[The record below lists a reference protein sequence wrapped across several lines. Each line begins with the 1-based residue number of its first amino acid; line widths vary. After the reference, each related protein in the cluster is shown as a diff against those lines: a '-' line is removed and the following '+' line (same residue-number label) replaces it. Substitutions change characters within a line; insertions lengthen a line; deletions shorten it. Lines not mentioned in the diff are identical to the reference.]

1 MSGFT
6 HLHVASGF
14 SMRYGASHPERLAE
28 RAAERGMDAVALTDR
43 DSLAGAVRFAKAASA
58 AGVRPLFGV
67 DLAVRPAT
75 PQPGRTARRRTP
87 VRGGAFVDE
96 SAPRVVFLARDGAA
110 GWGALC
116 GLVSAAHATGG
127 GRPLLCWE
135 DLAAVAASLPGGLA
149 PLTVLLGPA
158 SDVGRALSAG
168 RPDRAARLLVPWR
181 EVFGDALRLEA
192 VWHGGPPQPAGPTG
206 GPTPPATVAAARW
219 GHAGSGA
226 ASGSG
231 PGSLRLAART
241 VGFAAEQGVRPVL
254 SNAVRYADPG
264 QGPVADVLDA
274 ARRLVPVPRAPGER
288 DGGER
293 WLKGA
298 HDMAWVAERIVT
310 AAGFRRDA
318 AYRLLDQT
326 QTTAVACQV
335 DPEDDLGLG
344 RVHFPEPGLVGAVGR
359 TAERTL
365 RSRCAAAMVLRGHDR
380 DRTRWERLEAELR
393 TIERLGYASY
403 FLTVAR
409 VVDDA
414 RELGVRVAARGSGAG
429 SFVVHLLG
437 VAHADPV
444 AHGLLMER
452 FLSVRRNALP
462 DIDID
467 VESAR
472 RLDVYRAIFDRF
484 GADRVA
490 TVAMPETY
498 RVRHA
503 VRDVGAALGMDPEE
517 VDRLAKSFPHI
528 RAKDARAALA
538 ELPELRGVAARMG
551 DRDRL
556 WDLVEAL
563 DGLPRGIAMHPCGVL
578 LSDATLRAR
587 TPVVT
592 SAGTGGARG
601 AGSVAGFAMSQF
613 DKDDVEELGLL
624 KLDVLGVRLQSAM
637 AHAARE
643 VTRITGRPLDLDDP
657 ALVPPADPA
666 TYELIRSAETLGCFQ
681 IESPGQRDLIGRLQ
695 PSTFHDLV
703 VDISLFRPG
712 PVAADMVRPFIE
724 ARHGRRPPRYPHPDL
739 AEALRETYG
748 VVVFHEQVIEIM
760 RIMTG
765 CDRALADE
773 ARRALSNDER
783 RGRVRAW
790 FAREAGARGYASRV
804 VARTWEIVEAF
815 GSYGFCKAHAV
826 AFAVPTYQSAWL
838 KAHHPAAFYA
848 GLLTH
853 DPGMYPKRLLL
864 ADARRRGVPILP
876 LDVNRSS
883 ATYRIELVSDA
894 EEGVRSGRGGT
905 WGVRLALGEVHG
917 MSEAEAARIV
927 AGQPYAS
934 VRDLWWRARPG
945 RPVAER
951 LAEVGALDAFGANR
965 RDLLLHIA
973 ELHRQQRGPRGGGL
987 VGQLPLD
994 AGAGAAAGAAGS
1006 GGGPGEGAGAA
1017 EPFEPA
1023 GLPDLDSAQRLGAE
1037 LDVLNMDVSRNLMD
1051 DHRDFLEEL
1060 GVLLAERLGSARHG
1074 ETVLVAGAKAAT
1086 QTPPIRS
1093 GRRVIFTTLD
1103 DGTGLVDCAF
1113 FDDPP
1118 AEDGDGGG
1126 DHERGGEAGA
1136 AGPGADRPGGRV
1148 RRAAGVGTGRAGTA
1162 GMSAGRA
1169 GTARTGDTEAD
1180 DTRPAGSRG
1189 DGMRAGAVR
1198 ADVVQTGAA
1207 RADVVGTSAGR
1218 AGVVQTGAAWAEVV
1232 ETSAARA
1239 DVVQTG
1245 AVPTEG
1251 GAAWADVAWAGAG
1264 RTEATAVGGGRT
1276 DGARDEGA
1284 GAAEPPAGPAAGPR
1298 GGGARPDGA
1307 WARGA
1312 VSGSEAAGEGG
1323 TARGRRAVQGYGAA
1337 RGRDIPEETGV
1348 SGGPGTSGGPAVS
1361 GERGAPG
1368 ERGVAKGRGVP
1379 ARPGA
1384 PERPGTPAGPGASGE
1399 RGGVEG
1405 GGVGGERTGRSRQ
1418 AVRGGGPGVV
1428 SGHAACAYTVFHS
1441 WLLLVRG
1448 VVQRRGPRS
1457 LSVVGAAAWDLAEL
1471 VELRR
1476 TGGLEAVA
1484 ARLAEGDAATPDANG
1499 ATDTDGADGA
1509 GEPEGADRTGRAD
1522 GAGGA
1527 SGGRRIQLANGYTL
1541 HPWADLQPAGERAAT
1556 GRKLWHSSPGSAG

>member
-1 MSGFT
+1 MPGFT

-67 DLAVRPAT
+67 DLAVRPAA
-75 PQPGRTARRRTP
+75 PRPGRTVRRRAP

-110 GWGALC
+110 GWAALC
-116 GLVSAAHATGG
+116 GLVSAAHAGG
-127 GRPLLCWE
+127 DARPLLHWE
-135 DLAAVAASLPGGLA
+135 DLAAVAAGMPAALA
-149 PLTVLLGPA
+149 PLTVLLGPE

-181 EVFGDALRLEA
+181 ELFGDALRLEA
-192 VWHGGPPQPAGPTG
+192 VWHGGPGTGLVPAPGSAAERAAST
-206 GPTPPATVAAARW
+206 ASVVAAAQW
-219 GHAGSGA
+219 GRAGSKPSVGA
-226 ASGSG
+226 AGPAALSAAGSPSGSG
-231 PGSLRLAART
+231 PGTLRLAART

-288 DGGER
+288 DSGER

-298 HDMAWVAERIVT
+298 HDMARVAERIVT

-326 QTTAVACQV
+326 QATAAACQV

-344 RVHFPEPGLVGAVGR
+344 SVHFPEPRLVGAVGR

-380 DRTRWERLEAELR
+380 DRTRWERLEAELD
-393 TIERLGYASY
+393 TIERLGFASY
-403 FLTVAR
+403 FLTVAQ

-414 RELGVRVAARGSGAG
+414 RGLGVRVAARGSGAG

-437 VAHADPV
+437 IAQADPV

-452 FLSVRRNALP
+452 FLSVRRGALP

-472 RLDVYRAIFDRF
+472 RLDVYRSIFDRF

-503 VRDVGAALGMDPEE
+503 VRDVGAALGMDPGE
-517 VDRLAKSFPHI
+517 VDQLAKSFPHI

-592 SAGTGGARG
+592 SAGTGVGSGGMRG
-601 AGSVAGFAMSQF
+601 AMGASLADGDAGDAGGPGGPGGPGGAGFAMSQF

-643 VTRITGRPLDLDDP
+643 VVKITGQPLDLDDP
-657 ALVPPADPA
+657 AQVPPADPA
-666 TYELIRSAETLGCFQ
+666 TYELIRSTETLGCFQ

-695 PSTFHDLV
+695 PATFHDLV

-724 ARHGRRPPRYPHPDL
+724 ARHGRTPPRYPHPDL
-739 AEALRETYG
+739 AEALRDTYG
-748 VVVFHEQVIEIM
+748 VVVFHEQVIEIL

-765 CDRALADE
+765 CDRGLADE
-773 ARRALSNDER
+773 ARRALSDTER

-790 FAREAGARGYASRV
+790 FAQEAAARGYATQV

-876 LDVNRSS
+876 LDVNRS
-883 ATYRIELVSDA
+883 AAAYRIELVSDG
-894 EEGVRSGRGGT
+894 ESGRDGRDGRGVRDGRGGT

-927 AGQPYAS
+927 AGQPYTS

-951 LAEVGALDAFGANR
+951 LAEVGALDAFGVNR

-973 ELHRQQRGPRGGGL
+973 ELHRQQRGPRSGARTGRQQLSLDAAAVAAATTEAGGESG
-987 VGQLPLD
+987 
-994 AGAGAAAGAAGS
+994 AGAGTVAS
-1006 GGGPGEGAGAA
+1006 
-1017 EPFEPA
+1017 FEPA
-1023 GLPDLDSAQRLGAE
+1023 GLPDLDPAERLGAE
-1037 LDVLNMDVSRNLMD
+1037 LGVLNMDVSRNLMD

-1060 GVLLAERLGSARHG
+1060 GVTLARRLGSARHG

-1118 AEDGDGGG
+1118 E
-1126 DHERGGEAGA
+1126 ER
-1136 AGPGADRPGGRV
+1136 
-1148 RRAAGVGTGRAGTA
+1148 
-1162 GMSAGRA
+1162 
-1169 GTARTGDTEAD
+1169 
-1180 DTRPAGSRG
+1180 
-1189 DGMRAGAVR
+1189 RAGATR
-1198 ADVVQTGAA
+1198 
-1207 RADVVGTSAGR
+1207 
-1218 AGVVQTGAAWAEVV
+1218 
-1232 ETSAARA
+1232 
-1239 DVVQTG
+1239 
-1245 AVPTEG
+1245 
-1251 GAAWADVAWAGAG
+1251 
-1264 RTEATAVGGGRT
+1264 
-1276 DGARDEGA
+1276 
-1284 GAAEPPAGPAAGPR
+1284 
-1298 GGGARPDGA
+1298 
-1307 WARGA
+1307 
-1312 VSGSEAAGEGG
+1312 
-1323 TARGRRAVQGYGAA
+1323 
-1337 RGRDIPEETGV
+1337 
-1348 SGGPGTSGGPAVS
+1348 
-1361 GERGAPG
+1361 ERGTQDTWS
-1368 ERGVAKGRGVP
+1368 GRG
-1379 ARPGA
+1379 
-1384 PERPGTPAGPGASGE
+1384 ERPGRGDHGA
-1399 RGGVEG
+1399 
-1405 GGVGGERTGRSRQ
+1405 
-1418 AVRGGGPGVV
+1418 A

-1441 WLLLVRG
+1441 WLLLIRG

-1471 VELRR
+1471 AELRR

-1484 ARLAEGDAATPDANG
+1484 GRLAEGGGAARGAEGDGARGVDASGPEPGPEADGSPDA
-1499 ATDTDGADGA
+1499 
-1509 GEPEGADRTGRAD
+1509 P
-1522 GAGGA
+1522 
-1527 SGGRRIQLANGYTL
+1527 SGDAGRRIQLPNGYTM